1 MKQKFLLLAMALL
14 GCMNVA
20 QAKDGVTGIQD
31 ATIKQGGFGCITIK
45 CKMEERRYNAF
56 QIEFK
61 LPEGLHFNQGVADY
75 SLTGIG
81 DPNFVMNDKKTGKD
95 EGVFIFMNMQA
106 AEFEKGEYDLVK
118 IYFQADKEM
127 KTGTYPI
134 TITAL
139 SLSGAN
145 GKDYSPFSPV
155 EEQLIDAPESFSVKI
170 EEGGPR
176 VLSDIATELPEDN
189 YTYVTQEVTEYEEW
203 DEEKGKMVTKYKFG
217 PKEEI
222 TVAEDFIIERSIKAD
237 TWSTLC
243 LPFAVT
249 WEELNESLGNPQIA
263 YWDGW
268 DYDQDADYIEVDYLP
283 VDEDFFKDN
292 KGNYI
297 NTDAE
302 GNGINLFDANYPLLI
317 KTTEDISNFTISQ
330 KIINADEDA
339 ASVEMSVKINKKTY
353 KGSFNGVLKAGYVP
367 DGSLFFSG
375 NKFYYS
381 TGKSPIKAFRAY
393 LTLDNELSDKSIN
406 SDGSVN
412 MGVMINDTP
421 TYVEGIST
429 KRVSNDDVYSISG
442 IKMGTESDL
451 KSMQPGM
458 YIVNGKKVIVK

>member
-1 MKQKFLLLAMALL
+1 MKQKILLLALALL

-20 QAKDGVTGIQD
+20 QAKDGVTSIQD

-45 CKMEERRYNAF
+45 CNMQDRYYNAF

-81 DPNFVMNDKKTGKD
+81 DPNFVMNDKKTGKE

-118 IYFQADKEM
+118 IYFKADKEM
-127 KTGTYPI
+127 EVGTYPI

-155 EEQLIDAPESFSVKI
+155 EEQLIDAPESFSVEI
-170 EEGGPR
+170 TPGGPR
-176 VLSDIATELPEDN
+176 VLSDTATELPEDN
-189 YTYVTQEVTEYEEW
+189 YTYVTQEVTEYEEY
-203 DEEKGKMVTKYKFG
+203 DEEQGKNVTKYKFG

-222 TVAEDFIIERSIKAD
+222 TVAEDFTIGRSIKAD

-243 LPFAVT
+243 LPFPVT
-249 WEELNESLGNPQIA
+249 LTELKEALSDPEIV

-268 DYDQDADYIEVDYLP
+268 DYSAENDKLDLFFYQQEV
-283 VDEDFFKDN
+283 EE
-292 KGNYI
+292 I
-297 NTDAE
+297 
-302 GNGINLFDANYPLLI
+302 DANYPLLI
-317 KTTEDISNFTISQ
+317 KTSKDFSDGFTFNE
-330 KIINADEDA
+330 KIIECDEENAE
-339 ASVEMSVKINKKTY
+339 VKIEVGR
-353 KGSFNGVLKAGYVP
+353 GSSKRISYFTGVLKAGLVP

-393 LTLDNELSDKSIN
+393 LTIDPNDNLREKAII

-412 MGVMINDTP
+412 VGIMINETP

-429 KRVSNDDVYSISG
+429 KRVSNDDVYSING

>member
-20 QAKDGVTGIQD
+20 QAKDGVTSIQD

-45 CKMEERRYNAF
+45 CNMQDRYYNAF

-81 DPNFVMNDKKTGKD
+81 DPNFVMNDKKTGKE

-118 IYFQADKEM
+118 IYFKADKEM
-127 KTGTYPI
+127 KVGTYPI

-139 SLSGAN
+139 SLSGSN

-155 EEQLIDAPESFSVKI
+155 EEQLIDAPESFSVEI
-170 EEGGPR
+170 TPGGPR
-176 VLSDIATELPEDN
+176 VLSDTATELPEDN
-189 YTYVTQEVTEYEEW
+189 YTYVTQEVTEYEEY
-203 DEEKGKMVTKYKFG
+203 DEEQGKNVTKYKFG

-222 TVAEDFIIERSIKAD
+222 TVAEDFTIGRSIKAD

-243 LPFAVT
+243 LPFPVT
-249 WEELNESLGNPQIA
+249 LTELKEALSDPEIV

-268 DYDQDADYIEVDYLP
+268 DCSAENDKLDLFFYQQEV
-283 VDEDFFKDN
+283 EE
-292 KGNYI
+292 I
-297 NTDAE
+297 
-302 GNGINLFDANYPLLI
+302 DANYPLLI
-317 KTTEDISNFTISQ
+317 KTSKDFNDGFTFKE
-330 KIINADEDA
+330 KIIECDEENA
-339 ASVEMSVKINKKTY
+339 SVKIEVGR
-353 KGSFNGVLKAGYVP
+353 GSTKRISYFNGVLKAGLVP

-393 LTLDNELSDKSIN
+393 LTIDPKDNLQEKAII

-412 MGVMINDTP
+412 VGIMINETP

-442 IKMGTESDL
+442 IKMGTENDL